1 MPVTSYGEF
10 EGLRLPVRVTA
21 VWKLAEGDREDIDVT
36 LTDLRYDTWP
46 KIAKHAIV
54 RSLQPIG
61 LPARAD
67 GPAS

>member
-1 MPVTSYGEF
+1 M
-10 EGLRLPVRVTA
+10 
-21 VWKLAEGDREDIDVT
+21 WKLAESDREDIDVT

-46 KIAKHAIV
+46 KIAKRAIIW
-54 RSLQPIG
+54 RLQPIG